1 MSTHATVYGQGVQG
15 QVKPVL
21 SSPAKT
27 SSVSLPYQ
35 RVLFED
41 SILEA
46 SRGHRKRRTFTTVV
60 SFMFQALF
68 LGVVILIPLWFT
80 EVLPKQELMTLLE
93 APPPPPP
100 PPPPAAPAAKAVKVI
115 KVVSDIANGQ
125 LRTPT
130 AIPSR
135 IQMIKEDEAPP
146 PIAAAGG
153 VVGGVPGGIPGG
165 QLGGVIGGIIT
176 STSSLASVPTISKPV
191 AMPTRIRISQGVS
204 KGLLAYRVEPTYPP
218 LARAARIQGTV
229 VLTAMIDKDGAIQN
243 LQVVSGHPMLAPAAI
258 DAVKQWRY
266 KPYLLSG
273 QPIAVETT
281 VTVTF
286 ALRTD

>member
-1 MSTHATVYGQGVQG
+1 MSTHATVYGEGVPN
-15 QVKPVL
+15 QVTQVLDSLASKPVVA
-21 SSPAKT
+21 STYEKG
-27 SSVSLPYQ
+27 
-35 RVLFED
+35 LFED
-41 SILEA
+41 SLLEA
-46 SRGHRKRRTFTTVV
+46 TRGHRKRRTCTTVV
-60 SFMFQALF
+60 SFVFQALF
-68 LGVVILIPLWFT
+68 LGVVIMIPLWFT

-130 AIPSR
+130 SIPEKV
-135 IQMIKEDEAPP
+135 QMIKEDEAPP

-165 QLGGVIGGIIT
+165 QLGGVIGGIIS
-176 STSSLASVPTISKPV
+176 STSSLASVPTMSKPV
-191 AMPTRIRISQGVS
+191 AMPTRLRISQGVS
-204 KGLLAYRVEPTYPP
+204 KGLLAFRVEPTYPP

-229 VLTAMIDKDGAIQN
+229 ILTAIIDKDGTIQN
-243 LQVVSGHPMLAPAAI
+243 LQVVSGHPMLTPAAI

-266 KPYLLSG
+266 KPYVLSG
-273 QPIAVETT
+273 QPIPVETT

-286 ALRTD
+286 SLRTE